1 MNVAQLLAAAL
12 REVDPQ
18 RVALADPDGSRAFG
32 DFTHRL
38 ATLTTWLRSRGFGP
52 GHRIGILSRNS
63 IDYLEAWWSVIA
75 IGATAVPLN
84 FRLVPAELRRI
95 FEENPLSV
103 CFCSA
108 ELVGLLGEADERLG
122 EKPVVVWGGEAVG
135 VPFEVRQIEDIVAQP
150 GCELKVTSVPD
161 EAPFSIIYTGGTS
174 TGSPKGVVR
183 THGNATAHAVLA
195 PGHNFVGR
203 RRTVLCS
210 TPLFHAAG
218 QIGLFNL
225 LFGGTVVMSG
235 RGFGARQFLELVGRY
250 QVEAAFV
257 VPTIVIELTQIT
269 GAAHVPSLREVR
281 CGSAPLPLEVA
292 RRLVSMF
299 PALWFGNGAGS
310 TEAGT
315 YAVVGWDEM
324 SERPYGCV
332 GRPPLG
338 QEVRIASEQGAELA
352 PDDMG
357 EIVIRGGQVSPG
369 FWAQPE
375 RTKEAFREGW
385 LKTGDL
391 GWVDQEGLLYLV
403 DRKDD
408 LIISGGENVYAREI
422 EEVLYG
428 VSGVAEAAV
437 VGMAD
442 PRWGEVPVAAVV
454 AAPGASPVS
463 DIESV
468 LEQKLAR
475 YKHPRRIVLF
485 ERLPK
490 TAVGKID
497 KRELRAQFSQATAE
511 AKV

>member
-1 MNVAQLLAAAL
+1 MNIAQLLTATL
-12 REVDPQ
+12 RQVDPQ
-18 RVALADPDGSRAFG
+18 RVALADPDGSRTFG

-38 ATLTTWLRSRGFGP
+38 AALTTWLRSRGFGP
-52 GHRIGILSRNS
+52 GQRIGILSRNS

-84 FRLVPAELRRI
+84 FRLVAAELRRI
-95 FEENPLSV
+95 IAANPLSA

-108 ELVGLLGEADERLG
+108 ELVGLLGEADDCLA
-122 EKPVVVWGGEAVG
+122 EKPVIVWGGDVAG
-135 VPFEVRQIEDIVAQP
+135 MPFEVRQIEDLVAQSR
-150 GCELKVTSVPD
+150 CELEVTAVAD

-174 TGSPKGVVR
+174 TGSPKGVIR
-183 THGNATAHAVLA
+183 THGNATAHAFLA
-195 PGHNFVGR
+195 PGHNFSGR

-225 LFGGTVVMSG
+225 LVGGAVVLSG
-235 RGFGARQFLELVGRY
+235 RGFDTRQFLELVNRY

-269 GAAHVPSLREVR
+269 GVAHVPSLRELR

-292 RRLVSMF
+292 RRLVAKF
-299 PALWFGNGAGS
+299 PGVWFGNGAGS

-315 YAVVGWDEM
+315 YAVVGWEEM
-324 SERPYGCV
+324 SAHPYGCV
-332 GRPPLG
+332 GRAPLG
-338 QEVRIASEQGAELA
+338 QEVRIFSEQGAELA
-352 PDDMG
+352 PDGMG

-369 FWAQPE
+369 FWGQPE
-375 RTKEAFREGW
+375 RTTEVFREGW

-391 GWVDQEGLLYLV
+391 GWIDQEGLLYLV

-422 EEVLYG
+422 EEILYA

-437 VGMAD
+437 VAMGD

-454 AAPGASPVS
+454 AAPGASPLC
-463 DIESV
+463 DIESA

-475 YKHPRRIVLF
+475 YKHPRKIVLF
-485 ERLPK
+485 EWLPK

-497 KRELRAQFSQATAE
+497 KRELRARFRQITPEPAA
-511 AKV
+511 

>member
-1 MNVAQLLAAAL
+1 MNVAQILAATL
-12 REVDPQ
+12 REVDPK
-18 RVALADPDGSRAFG
+18 RVALGDVDGSHTFS

-38 ATLTTWLRSRGFGP
+38 AALTTWLRSRGFGP

-63 IDYLEAWWSVIA
+63 LEYLEAWWSVIA
-75 IGATAVPLN
+75 IGAIAVPLN
-84 FRLVPAELRRI
+84 FRLVSAELRRI
-95 FEENPLSV
+95 FEANPLSAY
-103 CFCSA
+103 FCSA
-108 ELVGLLGEADERLG
+108 ELFGLLREADESLV
-122 EKPVVVWGGEAVG
+122 EKQVIVWRGAIDL
-135 VPFEVRQIEDIVAQP
+135 PFEVRQIEDIVAQP
-150 GCELKVTSVPD
+150 QCDLTVTSVPD

-174 TGSPKGVVR
+174 TGSPKGVIR
-183 THGNATAHAVLA
+183 THGNAIAHAFLA
-195 PGHNFVGR
+195 PGHNFSGR

-225 LFGGTVVMSG
+225 LLGGTVVMSG
-235 RGFGARQFLELVGRY
+235 RGFDTRQFLELVNRY

-257 VPTIVIELTQIT
+257 VPTIVIELTRIAGT
-269 GAAHVPSLREVR
+269 AHVPSLRELR

-299 PALWFGNGAGS
+299 PGVWFGNGAGS

-315 YAVVGWDEM
+315 YAVVGWDVM

-338 QEVRIASEQGAELA
+338 QEVRIFSEQGAELSQEH
-352 PDDMG
+352 MG

-375 RTKEAFREGW
+375 RTMEVYGEGW

-391 GWVDQEGLLYLV
+391 GWIDEEGLLYLI
-403 DRKDD
+403 DRLDD

-428 VSGVAEAAV
+428 VSGVVEAAV
-437 VGMAD
+437 VGIAD

-454 AAPGASPVS
+454 AASGALPVS

-485 ERLPK
+485 EELPK
-490 TAVGKID
+490 TAVGKVD
-497 KRELRAQFSQATAE
+497 KRKLRAQLSQAPVE